1 MTVGERI
8 KQLRKVK
15 GWSRD
20 DLRSAI
26 GKVSY
31 QTVASF
37 ELDVVKPSLKMV
49 GKICKVFGLEPEEFF
64 KGVDLY

>member
-8 KQLRKVK
+8 KQLRKAK

-26 GKVSY
+26 GKISY

-49 GKICKVFGLEPEEFF
+49 GKICKAFRLEPEEFF
-64 KGVDLY
+64 KGVGL

>member
-8 KQLRKVK
+8 KQLREAK
-15 GWSRD
+15 GWSREE
-20 DLRSAI
+20 LRSAI

-31 QTVASF
+31 QSVASF

-49 GKICKVFGLEPEEFF
+49 GKICKAFGLEPEEFF